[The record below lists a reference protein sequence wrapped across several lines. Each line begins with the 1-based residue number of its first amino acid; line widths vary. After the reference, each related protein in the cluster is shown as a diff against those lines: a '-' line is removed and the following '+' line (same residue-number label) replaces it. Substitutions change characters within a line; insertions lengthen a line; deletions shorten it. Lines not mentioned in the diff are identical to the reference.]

1 VDDLDLLRDPD
12 GAGGPDG
19 AGDPEG
25 DGAPT
30 PRPWR
35 LLAAVLVAAL
45 VVLSGLVWVFGSL
58 VGGTDPR
65 PAAASPTATTPAPT
79 AVTTRAPAPTR
90 TVASPARTPFRPIP
104 TIRVPVLP
112 SPTPAPT
119 TRRPTLPPPS
129 PGPLLVRVPDVTG
142 QRLTS
147 ATLTLR
153 AAGFKVYVLGTFG
166 PVPETDRRRVSSQLP
181 RGGSFAPKGSTV
193 LLVLDS
199 V

>member
-1 VDDLDLLRDPD
+1 MDDLDLLRD
-12 GAGGPDG
+12 PDG

-45 VVLSGLVWVFGSL
+45 VVLSGLAWVLGSRL
-58 VGGTDPR
+58 GGTDPR

-79 AVTTRAPAPTR
+79 TTAATTRAPAPTR
-90 TVASPARTPFRPIP
+90 TVAGPARTPFRPIP

-119 TRRPTLPPPS
+119 TRRPTLPPPP

-153 AAGFKVYVLGTFG
+153 AAGFKVYVVGTVG
-166 PVPETDRRRVSSQLP
+166 SVPEPDRRRVSSQLP
-181 RGGSFAPKGSTV
+181 RGGSLAPKGSTV